1 MKMMIRTDLSREYP
15 VILSRP
21 NHPISRKSIDSNA
34 LKVLYRLYRKGFK
47 AYLVGGAVRDLLLG
61 KAPKDFDVGTDA
73 RPGQIKRLFARHGR
87 AYLIGR
93 RFRLVHVSFKGG
105 KVIEVSTFRK
115 TPEPGMD
122 SDIGTRAMAY
132 GTPRQDAFK
141 RDVTIN
147 ALFYDISNLSIID
160 YVGGLKDISE
170 GVIRA
175 IGDPDERYA
184 EDPVRIW
191 RVLRHV
197 ARTNFVI
204 EDNTARAIYTYR
216 YRLAS
221 CSGARLFDELT
232 KDMVSG
238 ASGGFFQLMDFY
250 GVFPYIFEGLWVF
263 FEHNS
268 RAFKELLDL
277 LGIIDNAIL
286 KGKVVS
292 LEVIL
297 TVLFWPWLKS
307 VLAQLNKKGTDRA
320 KCLYEELTKSK
331 MAITIPKHY
340 KASIVQIA
348 MILECMLKALDT
360 SKMRW
365 SLKKRARYL
374 DAATI
379 CYMIIHKRV
388 SDENDPFKVIFDKRW
403 SGRKPLYTNQKIRHT
418 RHIR

>member
-1 MKMMIRTDLSREYP
+1 MKNTNSSKEYS

-21 NHPISRKSIDSNA
+21 KHPISRKSIDPNA

-61 KAPKDFDVGTDA
+61 KTPKDFDVATDA
-73 RPGQIKRLFARHGR
+73 RPGQIKRLFANS
-87 AYLIGR
+87 YLIGR
-93 RFRLVHVSFKGG
+93 RFRLVHVRFKGG

-115 TPEPGMD
+115 TPSSGMD
-122 SDIGTRAMAY
+122 SDIGTRKVAY

-147 ALFYDISNLSIID
+147 ALFYDISNFSIID

-170 GVIRA
+170 GVIRV
-175 IGDPDERYA
+175 IGDPNERYA
-184 EDPVRIW
+184 DDPVRIW
-191 RVLRHV
+191 RVLRHA

-204 EDNTARAIYTYR
+204 EDNTARAIYTHR
-216 YRLAS
+216 YMLAS

-238 ASGGFFQLMDFY
+238 ASGLFFQLMDFY
-250 GVFPYIFEGLWVF
+250 GGFPYIFESLWGF
-263 FEHNS
+263 FERNP

-277 LGIIDNAIL
+277 LGMIDNAIL

-292 LEVIL
+292 LEIIV

-320 KCLYEELTKSK
+320 KCLYETLTEGK
-331 MAITIPKHY
+331 MTIIIPKHY
-340 KASIVQIA
+340 KASIVQIT
-348 MILECMLKALDT
+348 MILERMLKALDT

-365 SLKKRARYL
+365 SLRKRARYS

-379 CYMIIHKRV
+379 CYMIIHKRMP
-388 SDENDPFKVIFDKRW
+388 DEDDPFKVIFDKRW
-403 SGRKPLYTNQKIRHT
+403 PGRKSQNTHRMIRHT
-418 RHIR
+418 THR